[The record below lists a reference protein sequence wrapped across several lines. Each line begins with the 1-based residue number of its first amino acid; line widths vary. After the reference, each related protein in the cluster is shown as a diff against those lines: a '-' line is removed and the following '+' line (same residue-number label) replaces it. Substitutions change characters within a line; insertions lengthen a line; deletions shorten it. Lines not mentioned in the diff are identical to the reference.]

1 MKKKRIVTTI
11 LSWFFVCTI
20 VIFFSACTLFWDSN
34 RSNNGVSGQDI
45 SKFIGSMRAYQGNAE
60 SHYELGCYLQER
72 KKHKPAIE
80 EFKAALEINP
90 NHVKA
95 YNGLGVS
102 YDAMGDYDRA
112 VDSYKAALMIHEK
125 LDYVLNNLGYSYL
138 LQGRLDPAIENFKK
152 ALDLDSGN
160 ELYRNNL
167 GLAYA
172 KSGQYDAAFAE
183 FKQTGVEAKAH
194 YNIAQL
200 YYRQGLYKEAEGHFE
215 QASVL
220 KASDPEIERGLKAAG
235 NLAEI
240 ATNSKKE
247 PASVG
252 ETVVHTERK
261 QTITASPVL
270 AGIKV
275 REGARVEAAR
285 ILDTETLKLYDKEQ
299 ALELASLE
307 IAAMEKRPG
316 LEIKIEV
323 SNGNG
328 VNRMARR
335 VGNYLNGKGFALK
348 YLCNASHFRHEE
360 TRIYYVK
367 GYLRE
372 AYLLAEK
379 LPGWQ
384 RFEEVAEI
392 RKGNAEISIRI
403 GKDLIPYLN
412 LFEKG

>member
-1 MKKKRIVTTI
+1 MKKKRITATI
-11 LSWFFVCTI
+11 LFWFFVCTT
-20 VIFFSACTLFWDSN
+20 VILFPACTLLWNSN
-34 RSNNGVSGQDI
+34 RGNHVATGQDV
-45 SKFIGSMRAYQGNAE
+45 SKLIDSIRVCKGNAE
-60 SHYELGCYLQER
+60 SHYKLGCYLQER
-72 KKHKPAIE
+72 KKYKPAIE
-80 EFKAALEINP
+80 EFKAALEIDP

-112 VDSYKAALMIHEK
+112 VDSYKAALRIDEK
-125 LDYVLNNLGYSYL
+125 LDYVVNNLGYSYL
-138 LQGRLDPAIENFKK
+138 LQGQFDLAIENFKK
-152 ALDLDSGN
+152 ALELDSGN
-160 ELYRNNL
+160 ALYRNNL

-172 KSGQYDAAFAE
+172 KNGRYLAAFAE
-183 FKQTGVEAKAH
+183 FKKTGIEAKAH
-194 YNIAQL
+194 YNMAQL
-200 YYRQGLYKEAEGHFE
+200 YYRQGLYKEAEEHFE

-220 KASDPEIERGLKAAG
+220 KTSDPEIERGLKAAG

-240 ATNSKKE
+240 ATTSGKDL
-247 PASVG
+247 ARAG
-252 ETVVHTERK
+252 GATVRNEEE
-261 QTITASPVL
+261 QTITLSPVP

-275 REGARVEAAR
+275 RGGARAEAVR
-285 ILDTETLKLYDKEQ
+285 ILQAETLKLYDKAE
-299 ALELASLE
+299 ALGLVRLE
-307 IAAMEKRPG
+307 VPAMEKALTP
-316 LEIKIEV
+316 EIKIEV

-335 VGNYLNGKGFALK
+335 VGNYLNGNGFALK
-348 YLCNASHFRHEE
+348 YLCNASDFRHEE

-372 AYLLAEK
+372 ACRLAEK

-392 RKGNAEISIRI
+392 RKGNAEISVLI

>member
-1 MKKKRIVTTI
+1 MKRKRIIATI
-11 LSWFFVCTI
+11 LFGFFLCTTM
-20 VIFFSACTLFWDSN
+20 VFFSACALLWDSN
-34 RSNNGVSGQDI
+34 SSNHVATGQDV
-45 SKFIGSMRAYQGNAE
+45 SKFIDSIRACKGNAD

-80 EFKAALEINP
+80 EFKAALEIDP
-90 NHVKA
+90 DHVKA
-95 YNGLGVS
+95 YNGMGVS

-112 VDSYKAALMIHEK
+112 VDSYKAALRINEK

-138 LQGRLDPAIENFKK
+138 LQGQLDLAIENFKK
-152 ALDLDSGN
+152 ALELDSGN
-160 ELYRNNL
+160 AQYRNNL

-172 KSGQYDAAFAE
+172 KNGQYLAAFAE
-183 FKQTGVEAKAH
+183 FKKTGIEAKAH
-194 YNIAQL
+194 YNMAQL
-200 YYRQGLYKEAEGHFE
+200 YYRQGLYKEAEEHFE

-220 KASDPEIERGLKAAG
+220 KALDPEIERGLKAAQ

-240 ATNSKKE
+240 AAISEKDLARAGEATASKE
-247 PASVG
+247 
-252 ETVVHTERK
+252 EE
-261 QTITASPVL
+261 QTITASPVH

-275 REGARVEAAR
+275 HEGARAEAAR
-285 ILDTETLKLYDKEQ
+285 ILEAETLELYDKAE
-299 ALELASLE
+299 ALELASSE
-307 IAAMEKRPG
+307 IPAMDKGQAP
-316 LEIKIEV
+316 EIKIEV

-335 VGNYLNGKGFALK
+335 VGNYLSGKGFTLK
-348 YLCNASHFRHEE
+348 YLCNASDFRHEE
-360 TRIYYVK
+360 TKIYYVK
-367 GYLRE
+367 GYLLE
-372 AYLLAEK
+372 ACRLAEK

-392 RKGNAEISIRI
+392 RKGNAEISVLI